1 MEVSTKIVAIED
13 LIYTQ
18 RGKFKLIVRKT
29 NKTV

>member
-18 RGKFKLIVRKT
+18 RGKFKLIVRK
-29 NKTV
+29 NNATV